1 MLLLQLLGHAV
12 AFDGTSGVD
21 VTPAALV
28 IAALAFSVGVGGIVA
43 MLAGPKR

>member
-12 AFDGTSGVD
+12 AFDGTAGID
-21 VTPAALV
+21 VTTAALV
-28 IAALAFSVGVGGIVA
+28 VGVLALAVGVGGIVA